1 MSFMNRKMFNRNA
14 RNKLNAMGGVASFQT
29 GGSVFPSSLFG
40 QSQFNKL
47 LDQGYRPKEIRE
59 LQSGNRQFYINPR
72 DTAADIKSSPMSY
85 LQKIASQAKNQGIG
99 SLSAMDQINLN
110 MAMGQF
116 QGKKSLPGLKRSLQD
131 SRVKPFIDALTE
143 GAGAMGPGTLGG
155 ITSALFAGDPKDKDS
170 FSGRLASA
178 RPNEEFL
185 QSIGLETLPTQEQ
198 LLGEEE
204 AFTGGDLPTKPK
216 PVFKKSA
223 IVGGPTQVGSID
235 VSDPDALNFIARRD
249 EDKRVQELSKDGR
262 PVRFNEKTG
271 EYEIDPNFVDPEDA
285 EEERGVAGE
294 LTKKDVTMSPGR
306 MQAQFG
312 TSVLPRPKLADEPKT
327 EIKDKTKDE
336 PKVELGDPEEERGIA
351 GELTKKDI
359 ATQAEKSNQA
369 DGIVKQDTPNAEIK
383 TAIEKGTGSP
393 EDLKAEF
400 LKLLPKYDDDP
411 SAQGL
416 EIAQMFF
423 NIAAGDSPDALTNIA
438 EGLKKSVPAFIK
450 RKDKR
455 KAFERETELLA
466 AKYVI
471 QRREADRNR
480 GFQKTDYYVTKDFEG
495 PDGQKYTKGQPLK
508 LNDQAFS
515 LLQKQGLTGNLV
527 SGTLY
532 GKMLDNAAKVEKEKI
547 KSAKGLDDYYSS
559 TPKTKK
565 IGQNIEI
572 EVFYPTVTGSTQFGF
587 KARPAGGINQWKSV
601 TRGYINDINAI
612 GVANNSL
619 ESAIKLVTEKGALGT
634 PGLLGRITDAT
645 KAVVPESIG
654 NKFGLDYQK
663 LSGSGELDNLQRV
676 MALQLAR
683 IILNEGGKM
692 ISNQER
698 LQVAKALGYTDA
710 AYEGTGAGATLVLG
724 SYSNIFT
731 STKKAENQ
739 LRVVQNI
746 LKSRAKK
753 THSEYQEAADLFDYK
768 LTGVDDKPKKGE
780 KPKTITG
787 KSLNKRDG
795 KWYYE

>member
-14 RNKLNAMGGVASFQT
+14 RNKLNAMGGIASFQT
-29 GGSVFPSSLFG
+29 GGSIFPSSLFG

-59 LQSGNRQFYINPR
+59 LQSGSRQFYINPR
-72 DTAADIKSSPMSY
+72 DTAADIQSSPMSY

-99 SLSAMDQINLN
+99 SLSAIDQINLN

-131 SRVKPFIDALTE
+131 SRVKPFIDAVTE
-143 GAGAMGPGTLGG
+143 GFGAMGPGTLGG

-178 RPNEEFL
+178 RPNKEFL
-185 QSIGLETLPTQEQ
+185 QSIGLETLPTQQQ

-204 AFTGGDLPTKPK
+204 AFTGGDLPNVKSPMTKP
-216 PVFKKSA
+216 PIA
-223 IVGGPTQVGSID
+223 GGPTRQDPTLVDPTDPAVINRIQSGID
-235 VSDPDALNFIARRD
+235 VRD
-249 EDKRVQELSKDGR
+249 MSKSLQEGQG
-262 PVRFNEKTG
+262 VRFNEKTG
-271 EYEIDPNFVDPEDA
+271 KYEPDPNFISPDAAEDEA
-285 EEERGVAGE
+285 AISGE
-294 LTKKDVTMSPGR
+294 MSAAMSPGR

-312 TSVLPRPKLADEPKT
+312 TSVLPRPKLADEPKPQP
-327 EIKDKTKDE
+327 KDKPKDK

-547 KSAKGLDDYYSS
+547 KNVKSLDDLYSS
-559 TPKTKK
+559 SSKTKK

-572 EVFYPTVTGSTQFGF
+572 EVFYPTVSGTSAGL
-587 KARPAGGINQWKSV
+587 KARPAGGVDAWKSV
-601 TRGYINDINAI
+601 TRGYINDVNAI

-619 ESAIKLVTEKGALGT
+619 DSAIKLVTEKGALGT
-634 PGLLGRITDAT
+634 EGLMGRITDAT
-645 KAVVPESIG
+645 KGVVPESIG
-654 NKFGLDYQK
+654 KRMGLDYNK
-663 LSGSGELDNLQRV
+663 LSAGGELENLQRV
-676 MALQLAR
+676 MALQMAR

-692 ISNQER
+692 ISNLER
-698 LQVAKALGYTDA
+698 LQVARALGYTDA
-710 AYEGTGAGATLVLG
+710 ALQGTGPGAQLILG
-724 SYSNIFT
+724 SYSNVFT
-731 STKKAENQ
+731 SKEAAKNSLQ
-739 LRVVQNI
+739 QVQNI
-746 LKSRAKK
+746 LKQRARQ
-753 THSEYQEAADLFDYK
+753 THSEYQEAADLFGYK

-780 KPKTITG
+780 KQKTITG
-787 KSLNKRDG
+787 KTLVLRDG
-795 KWYYE
+795 KYYYE

>member
-1 MSFMNRKMFNRNA
+1 MFNRNA
-14 RNKLNAMGGVASFQT
+14 RNKLNSMGGVASFQN
-29 GGSVFPSSLFG
+29 GGSILPSSLFG

-99 SLSAMDQINLN
+99 SLSAIDQINLN

-116 QGKKSLPGLKRSLQD
+116 RGSKMLPGLKRQIQD
-131 SRVKPFIDALTE
+131 SEARPFVDALTE
-143 GAGAMGPGTLGG
+143 GFGAMGPGTLGG

-185 QSIGLETLPTQEQ
+185 QSIGLETLPTQQQ

-204 AFTGGDLPTKPK
+204 AFTGGDLPNVKSPMTKP
-216 PVFKKSA
+216 PIA
-223 IVGGPTQVGSID
+223 GGPTRQDPTLVDPTDPAVINRIQSGID
-235 VSDPDALNFIARRD
+235 VRD
-249 EDKRVQELSKDGR
+249 MSKNLQEGQG
-262 PVRFNEKTG
+262 VRFNEKTG
-271 EYEIDPNFVDPEDA
+271 KYEPDPNFISPDAAEDEA
-285 EEERGVAGE
+285 AISGE
-294 LTKKDVTMSPGR
+294 MSATMSPGR

-312 TSVLPRPKLADEPKT
+312 TSVLPRPKLADEPKPQP
-327 EIKDKTKDE
+327 KDK

-369 DGIVKQDTPNAEIK
+369 DGIVKQTTENSEIK

-527 SGTLY
+527 SGTIY

-547 KSAKGLDDYYSS
+547 KNVKNLDDLYSS
-559 TPKTKK
+559 SSKTKK

-572 EVFYPTVTGSTQFGF
+572 EVFYPTVSGTSRGL
-587 KARPAGGINQWKSV
+587 KARPAGGVDAWKSV
-601 TRGYINDINAI
+601 TRGYINDVNAI

-619 ESAIKLVTEKGALGT
+619 DSAIKLVTEKGALGT
-634 PGLLGRITDAT
+634 EGLMGRITDAT
-645 KAVVPESIG
+645 KGVVPESIG
-654 NKFGLDYQK
+654 KRMGLDYNK
-663 LSGSGELDNLQRV
+663 LSAGGELENLQRV
-676 MALQLAR
+676 MALQMAR

-692 ISNQER
+692 ISNLER
-698 LQVAKALGYTDA
+698 LQVARALGYTDA
-710 AYEGTGAGATLVLG
+710 ALQGTGPGAQLILG
-724 SYSNIFT
+724 SYSNVFT
-731 STKKAENQ
+731 SKEAAKNSLQ
-739 LRVVQNI
+739 QVQNI
-746 LKSRAKK
+746 LKQRARQ
-753 THSEYQEAADLFDYK
+753 THSEYQEAADLFGYK

-780 KPKTITG
+780 KQKTITG
-787 KSLNKRDG
+787 KTLVLRDG
-795 KWYYE
+795 KYYYE

>member
-185 QSIGLETLPTQEQ
+185 QSIGLETLPTQQQ

-204 AFTGGDLPTKPK
+204 AFTGGDLPTEPKTVTKKP
-216 PVFKKSA
+216 A

-312 TSVLPRPKLADEPKT
+312 TSVLPRPKLADEPKAET
-327 EIKDKTKDE
+327 KDKTKDE

-369 DGIVKQDTPNAEIK
+369 DGIIKQDTPNAEIK

-480 GFQKTDYYVTKDFEG
+480 GFQKTDYYVTKDFKG

-515 LLQKQGLTGNLV
+515 LLQKQGLTGNIV
-527 SGTLY
+527 SGTIY

-547 KSAKGLDDYYSS
+547 KNVKSLDDLYSGS
-559 TPKTKK
+559 SKTKK
-565 IGQNIEI
+565 IGQNIEL
-572 EVFYPTVTGSTQFGF
+572 EVFYPTVSGTSAGL
-587 KARPAGGINQWKSV
+587 KARPAGGVDAWKSV
-601 TRGYINDINAI
+601 TRGYINDVNAI

-619 ESAIKLVTEKGALGT
+619 DSAIKLVTEKGALGT
-634 PGLLGRITDAT
+634 EGLMGRITDAT
-645 KAVVPESIG
+645 KGVVPESIG
-654 NKFGLDYQK
+654 KRMGLDYNK
-663 LSGSGELDNLQRV
+663 LSAGGELENLQRV
-676 MALQLAR
+676 MALQMAR

-692 ISNQER
+692 ISNLER
-698 LQVAKALGYTDA
+698 LQVARALGYTDA
-710 AYEGTGAGATLVLG
+710 ALQGTGPGAQLILG
-724 SYSNIFT
+724 SYSNVFT
-731 STKKAENQ
+731 SKEAAKNSLQ
-739 LRVVQNI
+739 QVQNI
-746 LKSRAKK
+746 LKQRARQ
-753 THSEYQEAADLFDYK
+753 THSEYQEAADLFGYK

-780 KPKTITG
+780 KQKTITG
-787 KSLNKRDG
+787 KTLVLRDG
-795 KWYYE
+795 KYYYE